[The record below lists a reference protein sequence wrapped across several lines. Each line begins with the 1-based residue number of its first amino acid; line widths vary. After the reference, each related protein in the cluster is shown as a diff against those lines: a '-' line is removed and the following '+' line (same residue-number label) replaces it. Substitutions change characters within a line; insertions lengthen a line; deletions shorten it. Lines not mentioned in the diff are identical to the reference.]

1 MTRKDFEKTA
11 QIISYL
17 TSENTGAFTES
28 NMIARFVEWF
38 MSENSRF
45 DEYKFIKAC
54 GYKFG
59 GKNESRYTKIR
70 KNYHTPEEIDAMSDS
85 EDDYY

>member
-1 MTRKDFEKTA
+1 YMGYKERNYMTRKDFEKTA

-38 MSENSRF
+38 IE
-45 DEYKFIKAC
+45 
-54 GYKFG
+54 
-59 GKNESRYTKIR
+59 RYL
-70 KNYHTPEEIDAMSDS
+70 EIGIPFY
-85 EDDYY
+85 EKLGEPV

>member
-11 QIISYL
+11 QIIKYL
-17 TSENTGAFTES
+17 TERDSESFTES

-59 GKNESRYTKIR
+59 GKNESRYIKI
-70 KNYHTPEEIDAMSDS
+70 K
-85 EDDYY
+85 

>member
-11 QIISYL
+11 QIIRYL
-17 TSENTGAFTES
+17 TERQSECFTES

-59 GKNESRYTKIR
+59 GKNESRYTKIKPPTQR
-70 KNYHTPEEIDAMSDS
+70 IDLVI
-85 EDDYY
+85 